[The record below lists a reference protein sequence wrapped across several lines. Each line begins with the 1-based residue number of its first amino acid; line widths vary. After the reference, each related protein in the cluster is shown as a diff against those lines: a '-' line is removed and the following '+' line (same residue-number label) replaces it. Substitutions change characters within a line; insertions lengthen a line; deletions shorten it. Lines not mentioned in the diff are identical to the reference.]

1 MLWDN
6 FILCFRS
13 DCLEVGD
20 ILLSVNGIRTSAMRH
35 DEIISLLKNADENV
49 RLEVEYDLPETGEI
63 YTKIYTECIEPMP
76 NQAVRNRWAA
86 CASRPTT

>member
-1 MLWDN
+1 MLYS
-6 FILCFRS
+6 RS

-49 RLEVEYDLPETGEI
+49 RLEVEYELPETGE
-63 YTKIYTECIEPMP
+63 
-76 NQAVRNRWAA
+76 RL
-86 CASRPTT
+86 

>member
-1 MLWDN
+1 MTQVGKELMIVYPIIH
-6 FILCFRS
+6 FVLFYIRS

-49 RLEVEYDLPETGEI
+49 RLEVEYELPESGKQILHYHE
-63 YTKIYTECIEPMP
+63 
-76 NQAVRNRWAA
+76 
-86 CASRPTT
+86 